1 MTRTAEIQA
10 LKLAEVI
17 QERCGE
23 NVFLC
28 YQCKKCTAG
37 CPVVEFMDLAPN
49 QLLRSV
55 QLGRNER
62 VLGSRTI
69 WICANCQTCVT
80 RCPHGIDLPRAMDV
94 IKQLAT
100 EMGVKPAIASISI
113 FNQAALRGIQL
124 FGRMYELGLLGEL
137 KMRTLLKGDIDF
149 GQLLKD
155 GRMGVKM
162 FVGGKL
168 KVLPE
173 RGRIPRDLERVQPR
187 ATAGAVAYY
196 PGCSLHSTAKEYDL
210 STRAVSEKLG
220 LRLEEPE
227 GWTCCGTTPAH
238 AVSHELATRL
248 PMENLS
254 YIERLGYDEVAV
266 PCAACFSRFKFAL
279 HDMERYPEL
288 REQVTKELGYAYQG
302 RVKVNHIVE
311 TMLERIGAEEIAKRV
326 VRPLAGLKVVCYY
339 GCLMTRPKTVTGAEH
354 HEYPM
359 EMDRLMAALGA
370 EVLNW
375 NYKTDCCGNNL
386 TLTETEVA
394 LKLTQRIL
402 HDAKAVGAE
411 AVAVAC
417 PLCQVNLD
425 ARQQQIASDFDE
437 ELGLPVFY
445 YTQLMGLALG
455 VEEKLLHLE
464 TLFVDPKPLL
474 REKGLLQ

>member
-1 MTRTAEIQA
+1 MTRAADIQA

-49 QLLRSV
+49 QLLRAV

-62 VLGSRTI
+62 VLASRTI

-94 IKQLAT
+94 IKQLAA
-100 EMGVKPAIASISI
+100 EMGVKPPIASIPI

-137 KMRTLLKGDIDF
+137 KTRTILRGDIDF

-155 GRMGVKM
+155 GRMGIKL
-162 FVGGKL
+162 FFGGKL
-168 KVLPE
+168 RLMPE
-173 RGRIPRDLERVQPR
+173 RGRVPRDLQRVQPR
-187 ATAGAVAYY
+187 ATPGAVAYY

-210 STRAVSEKLG
+210 STRATSEKLG

-248 PMENLS
+248 PMENLA

-266 PCAACFSRFKFAL
+266 PCAACYSRFKFAL

-288 REQVTKELGYAYQG
+288 REEITREIGYTYQG
-302 RVKVNHIVE
+302 RVKVNHIVS
-311 TMLERIGAEEIAKRV
+311 TMLERVGTEEIARRV
-326 VRPLAGLKVVCYY
+326 VKPLAGLRVVCYY
-339 GCLMTRPKTVTGAEH
+339 GCLMTRPKTVTGADH

-359 EMDRLMAALGA
+359 EMDRLVAALGA
-370 EVLNW
+370 EVLDW

-411 AVAVAC
+411 AVVVAC

-425 ARQQQIASDFDE
+425 ARQSQIASDFDE

-445 YTQLMGLALG
+445 YTQLLGLALG
-455 VEEKLLHLE
+455 LEEKLLHLD
-464 TLFVDPKPLL
+464 TLFVDSRPLL
-474 REKGLLQ
+474 RAKGLLA

>member
-1 MTRTAEIQA
+1 MPRETAVQTLNLAA
-10 LKLAEVI
+10 LIE
-17 QERCGE
+17 ERCGE
-23 NVFLC
+23 NVYLC

-37 CPVVEFMDLAPN
+37 CPVVEYMDLTPN
-49 QLLRSV
+49 QLLRAV

-62 VLGSRTI
+62 VLRSRTI

-94 IKQLAT
+94 IKQVAT
-100 EMGVKPAIASISI
+100 EMGIRPAIASIPI

-124 FGRMYELGLLGEL
+124 FGRMFELGLLGEL
-137 KMRTLLKGDIDF
+137 KLRTLLKGDVDL

-155 GRMGVKM
+155 GRMGIRL
-162 FVGGKL
+162 FLSGKL
-168 KVLPE
+168 KILPE
-173 RGRIPRDLERVQPR
+173 RGRIPRDLSRVEPR
-187 ATAGAVAYY
+187 ATPGAVAYY
-196 PGCSLHSTAKEYDL
+196 PGCSLHSTAKEYDR
-210 STRAVSEKLG
+210 STRAVSERIG

-238 AVSHELATRL
+238 AVSHHLATRL
-248 PMENLS
+248 PLENLA

-279 HDMERYPEL
+279 YDIARYPEL
-288 REQVTKELGYAYQG
+288 REEVTRELGYAYQG
-302 RVKVNHIVE
+302 KVKVNHIVT
-311 TMLERIGAEEIAKRV
+311 TMLERVGTEEIARRI
-326 VRPLAGLKVVCYY
+326 VRPLTDLRVVCYY
-339 GCLMTRPKTVTGAEH
+339 GCLITRPKTVTGAEH

-370 EVLNW
+370 EVLDW

-411 AVAVAC
+411 AVVVAC

-425 ARQQQIASDFDE
+425 ARQPQIAADFQED
-437 ELGLPVFY
+437 LNLPVLY
-445 YTQLMGLALG
+445 YTQLMGIALG
-455 VEEKLLHLE
+455 IDPKELHLD
-464 TLFVDPKPLL
+464 THFVDPKPLL
-474 REKGLLQ
+474 HSKGLLP

>member
-1 MTRTAEIQA
+1 MARVTDIAT
-10 LKLAEVI
+10 LNLAQEI

-23 NVFLC
+23 NVYLC
-28 YQCKKCTAG
+28 YQCKKCSAG

-49 QLLRSV
+49 QLLRAV
-55 QLGRNER
+55 QLGQNER
-62 VLGSRTI
+62 VLKSRTI

-80 RCPHGIDLPRAMDV
+80 RCPHAIDLPRAMDV
-94 IKQLAT
+94 IKQLAL
-100 EMGVKPAIASISI
+100 EAGVKPPIASIPI
-113 FNQAALRGIQL
+113 FNQAALRGIQM

-137 KMRTLLKGDIDF
+137 KARTMLKGDIDV
-149 GQLLKD
+149 GQLIKD
-155 GRMGVKM
+155 LRMGAQM
-162 FVGGKL
+162 ILTGKF
-168 KVLPE
+168 KFIPE
-173 RGRIPRDLERVQPR
+173 RGRIPRKLQEVQPR
-187 ATAGAVAYY
+187 ATPGAVAYY
-196 PGCSLHSTAKEYDL
+196 PGCSLHSTAREYDL
-210 STRAVSEKLG
+210 STRAVAEKIG
-220 LRLEEPE
+220 LKLEEPE

-238 AVSHELATRL
+238 AVSHKLATVL
-248 PMENLS
+248 PMENLA

-266 PCAACFSRFKFAL
+266 PCAACYSRFKFAL

-288 REQVTKELGYAYQG
+288 RQEVNQELGYTYEN
-302 RVKVNHIVE
+302 RVQVNHIVE
-311 TMLERIGAEEIAKRV
+311 TMVERVGTEEIARRV

-339 GCLMTRPKTVTGAEH
+339 GCLITRPKRVTGAEH

-359 EMDRLMAALGA
+359 ELDRLMQALGA
-370 EVLNW
+370 EVLDW

-411 AVAVAC
+411 AVVVAC

-425 ARQQQIASDFDE
+425 ARQKQIAQDFHE
-437 ELGLPVFY
+437 EFDLPVLY

-455 VEEKLLHLE
+455 LAPKSLHLD

-474 REKGLLQ
+474 KKKGLLE

>member
-1 MTRTAEIQA
+1 MARTIDVQT
-10 LKLAEVI
+10 LQLAQVI

-23 NVFLC
+23 NVYLC

-49 QLLRSV
+49 QLLRAI
-55 QLGRNER
+55 QLGQNER
-62 VLGSRTI
+62 VLKSRTI

-94 IKQLAT
+94 IKQLSA
-100 EMGVKPAIASISI
+100 ELGIKPPIASISI
-113 FNQAALRGIQL
+113 FNQAALRGIRM

-137 KMRTLLKGDIDF
+137 KTRTLFTGVDF
-149 GQLLKD
+149 SQLFKD
-155 GRMGVKM
+155 VRMGVQM
-162 FVGGKL
+162 FFDGKI
-168 KVLPE
+168 KILPE
-173 RGRIPRDLERVQPR
+173 RGRIPKDLKKVLPR
-187 ATAGAVAYY
+187 ATPGAVAYY

-210 STRAVSEKLG
+210 STRAVCEKIG

-238 AVSHELATRL
+238 AVSHKLATVL
-248 PMENLS
+248 PMENLA

-266 PCAACFSRFKFAL
+266 PCAACYSRFKFAL

-288 REQVTKELGYAYQG
+288 REEVTRELGYTYQG
-302 RVKVNHIVE
+302 KVKVNHIVE
-311 TMLERIGAEEIAKRV
+311 TMVERIGTGVIADRV
-326 VRPLAGLKVVCYY
+326 VKPLAGLKVVCYY
-339 GCLMTRPKTVTGAEH
+339 GCLLTRPKTITGAEH

-359 EMDRLMAALGA
+359 EMDHIMAALGA
-370 EVLNW
+370 EVLDW

-386 TLTETEVA
+386 TLTEASVA
-394 LKLTQRIL
+394 LKMTQRIL

-411 AVAVAC
+411 AVVAAC

-425 ARQQQIASDFDE
+425 ARQQQIAADFQE

-455 VEEKLLHLE
+455 LEPKALHLD

-474 REKGLLQ
+474 KAKGLLE